1 MRRKWKNLRDSFV
14 RELKQRNSDVGN
26 VFKRNKRKSLYMWFN
41 QLEFLRDLSTPKIKN
56 QLEVEMNV
64 VNANVVYTYSEDTDD
79 ESDDGNDSPSK
90 KMIGTE
96 SYKKQDV
103 KSESKYIQKNNLIET
118 DIKEMDSDKL
128 FLLSLLDDFKRI
140 PEKHKMQA
148 KCEILN
154 IINKTLQMSES
165 RGLTQT
171 YGYNYLNNY
180 WKNYYSRRTVEIN
193 SDPLDI
199 STMPKRS
206 GMYTENSINA
216 DN

>member
-14 RELKQRNSDVGN
+14 RELKQRNSDDEN
-26 VFKRNKRKSLYMWFN
+26 VFKRKSLYMWFN
-41 QLEFLRDLSTPKIKN
+41 QLEFLRDLLTPKIKN
-56 QLEVEMNV
+56 QLEVDMNV
-64 VNANVVYTYSEDTDD
+64 VHANVDTDD
-79 ESDDGNDSPSK
+79 ESDDGIDSTSK

-103 KSESKYIQKNNLIET
+103 ISESKYIQKNNLIET

-140 PEKHKMQA
+140 PEKDKMQA

-154 IINKTLQMSES
+154 IINKTLQRSES

-171 YGYNYLNNY
+171 YGYNYLNNC